1 MKILLASNNPK
12 KAHELRTI
20 LANSGIE
27 ILTLADVPHYDEPI
41 EDGRTFAD
49 NALIKARAGAQH
61 TGLVTIAD
69 DSGFTV
75 EELNGCPGV
84 LSARWS
90 GQHGDDQAKTDQ
102 GHAQHPVE
110 RGDDGQMG
118 QHGMFEDGAKAR
130 VAAGRGLELL
140 READGGQGIAAQGKE
155 VGLGRSGFGQVQD
168 AREKPGQQPLGRG
181 VRGPAQGLELGRGQG
196 LAVQLARRVERQ
208 IVENDDEARLAVFAS
223 AKVADLMWPTSWSWW
238 ICLG

>member
-49 NALIKARAGAQH
+49 
-61 TGLVTIAD
+61 

-90 GQHGDDQAKTDQ
+90 GQHGDDQANNLLLLKQMAHVPEERRQAAFVSVCALVVPNGEEHVVTGQWD
-102 GHAQHPVE
+102 GWMLTEP
-110 RGDDGQMG
+110 RGDNGFGYDPLCLPN
-118 QHGMFEDGAKAR
+118 EDFPN
-130 VAAGRGLELL
+130 
-140 READGGQGIAAQGKE
+140 
-155 VGLGRSGFGQVQD
+155 GRSSAQLST
-168 AREKPGQQPLGRG
+168 AEKNALSHRG
-181 VRGPAQGLELGRGQG
+181 KALAQL
-196 LAVQLARRVERQ
+196 VPIVTQLSQ
-208 IVENDDEARLAVFAS
+208 LSEANS
-223 AKVADLMWPTSWSWW
+223 D
-238 ICLG
+238 